1 MSIYS
6 LTKSQHVEFTTLL
19 DIPGT
24 GTLVFMPDT
33 PGRLILVSPKSNY
46 LLAEKVDN
54 IAAVLQAVS
63 SILPQAVGQ
72 QSKRD
77 HPRSVTSV
85 KCVRSRVQKPESRK
99 KTPRSVPDEVL
110 NTNKVSTSR
119 ISSLLLTS

>member
-1 MSIYS
+1 MRI
-6 LTKSQHVEFTTLL
+6 LT
-19 DIPGT
+19 
-24 GTLVFMPDT
+24 DT
-33 PGRLILVSPKSNY
+33 PGQLILVSPKSNY

-85 KCVRSRVQKPESRK
+85 KRVRSRVQKPESRK
-99 KTPRSVPDEVL
+99 KTIPRSVPDEVL